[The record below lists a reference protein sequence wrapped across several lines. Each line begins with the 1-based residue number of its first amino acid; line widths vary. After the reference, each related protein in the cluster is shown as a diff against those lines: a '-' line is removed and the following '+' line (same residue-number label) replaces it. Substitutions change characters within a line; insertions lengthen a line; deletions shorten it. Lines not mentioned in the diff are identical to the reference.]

1 MVLDEMKKADR
12 LPLLV
17 AAGMFFLGQQRGE
30 EISHTSNLKMVQYD
44 KGALKCVQVRLPFFL
59 LLCTKKVLFYRPLHS
74 YPADF
79 PFFAAKLVH
88 WIDG

>member
-1 MVLDEMKKADR
+1 MMVLDEMKKADR

-44 KGALKCVQVRLPFFL
+44 KGALKCVQVRLPFFYYYVRKRCFSIGPSIATQPIFL
-59 LLCTKKVLFYRPLHS
+59 S
-74 YPADF
+74 S
-79 PFFAAKLVH
+79 
-88 WIDG
+88 